1 MTLVHR
7 EHLRAPV
14 VLTKGENVH
23 GFRVRGVTA
32 RRLALVA
39 VLSIVAVLVAMSLG
53 SAHRSA
59 AARMVPD
66 TLRGPGLHRS
76 IAMVPHPTATVQF
89 PCQLALNDPG
99 RGGDPT
105 VCYGPDQLRA
115 AYGVDQ
121 LNPNNGSGK
130 TIVIVDAFGS
140 SSIQQDLTE
149 YDAVWGLS
157 DPNFQVVSPYGND
170 SPTSDPNDVA
180 GWGLETSLDVEWAH
194 SIAQGA
200 NIVLVV
206 AKSDQDTDILAATK
220 YAIDNNLGDVISQSF
235 GEAEQCVDPSL
246 LSQEHA
252 AFRKAVQKG
261 ITLFASSGDFGAGDP
276 ACDADPTVFPPP
288 LIKAVSSPSSDPN
301 VTAVGGTT
309 LIADPPTGAYQS
321 ESTWNETPQLG
332 PEAAGG
338 GGKSVKYHEP
348 LYQILAQRSGVREVP
363 DVAYNA
369 AVLHGVIVD
378 DSNLDPTSGNFW
390 LVGGTSAGSPQWA
403 AITSIVDQIAKRR
416 SGNINPALYALSL
429 LPSKLN
435 PFHDI
440 ADGSNN
446 TVPDDMG
453 GTIQGYSATKG
464 YDMATGLGSPN
475 IGAIAKLLAQQPAS
489 TAPTD

>member
-1 MTLVHR
+1 M
-7 EHLRAPV
+7 
-14 VLTKGENVH
+14 
-23 GFRVRGVTA
+23 RVRGVTA
-32 RRLALVA
+32 RRLAIVA
-39 VLSIVAVLVAMSLG
+39 ALSIVAVVAALSLG
-53 SAHRSA
+53 STHGVASA
-59 AARMVPD
+59 SRLVPD
-66 TLRGPGLHRS
+66 TMRGPGLHKA
-76 IAMVPHPTATVQF
+76 ITKVAHPSATVLF
-89 PCQLALNDPG
+89 SCQLAPNDPG

-105 VCYGPDQLRA
+105 VCYGPDQLRH
-115 AYGVDQ
+115 AYGVDT
-121 LNPNNGSGK
+121 LSGNGAGK

-140 SSIQQDLTE
+140 PTIQQDLAE

-157 DPNFQVVSPYGND
+157 DPNFTVVEPYGND
-170 SPTSDPNDVA
+170 SATSDPSDVG

-206 AKSDQDTDILAATK
+206 AKSDQDPDILAATK
-220 YAIDNNLGDVISQSF
+220 YAVDNNLGDVISQSF
-235 GEAEQCVDPSL
+235 GEAEQCVDPSI
-246 LSQEHA
+246 LSQQHA
-252 AFRKAVQKG
+252 MFRKAVQKG

-288 LIKAVSSPSSDPN
+288 LIKAVSSPASDPN

-321 ESTWNETPQLG
+321 ESTWNETADLG
-332 PEAAGG
+332 PESSGG
-338 GGKSVKYHEP
+338 GGKSVEYREP
-348 LYQILAQRSGVREVP
+348 LYQILAQRSGAREVP

-378 DSNLDPTSGNFW
+378 DSNLDPDEGNFW

-403 AITSIVDQIAKRR
+403 GITAIVDQLAKRR
-416 SGNINPALYALSL
+416 SGNINPALYALAL

-435 PFHDI
+435 PFHDV

-446 TVPDDMG
+446 TVPDDQG

-489 TAPTD
+489 TTPTD